1 MERMGALA
9 VALAKHSFFGA
20 QLMRT
25 SSVGRKGPGTRSLP
39 EQGMKEIRKVNL
51 FSLSAPG
58 YHNDL
63 QKFEECVWRKCK
75 AALNHACNRLSSSC
89 GSTDTL

>member
-39 EQGMKEIRKVNL
+39 EQGMKEIRKVI
-51 FSLSAPG
+51 FSLCPRRGTIMISKNLKNVFGENAKR
-58 YHNDL
+58 H
-63 QKFEECVWRKCK
+63 
-75 AALNHACNRLSSSC
+75 
-89 GSTDTL
+89 